1 MMFVSIAELIYTVVI
16 YCIGKPI
23 AGWTTTMLVV
33 SFGFLGLFFVLSIVI
48 KYLSLNIDM
57 SFRRLKYLVESVERV
72 QK

>member
-1 MMFVSIAELIYTVVI
+1 MLFRS
-16 YCIGKPI
+16 IGKPI